1 MRRII
6 LLSLF
11 ALLLSPA
18 TAQRRG
24 GFSPSFA
31 RSTFVPSRAH
41 FQGPRALGYG
51 YSSGYGY
58 LADYGYVPYD
68 DTAPYAYAPQP
79 VVLMQPPDIVVP
91 PPTPAHA
98 VITEYKASDFSSAPP
113 PDDDAE
119 PQAFTIVLKNGST
132 LSATTI
138 VASEDGLHYVDPEER
153 HLRISMASV
162 DRAATQRL
170 NRQKKLNLYLPAA
183 Q

>member
-11 ALLLSPA
+11 ALLISPA
-18 TAQRRG
+18 PAQRRG
-24 GFSPSFA
+24 GFAPSFV
-31 RSTFVPSRAH
+31 RSPFASSRAR
-41 FQGPRALGYG
+41 FPVARALGYG

-58 LADYGYVPYD
+58 LAGYVPYD
-68 DTAPYAYAPQP
+68 DSVPYAYPPAP

-91 PPTPAHA
+91 PPPPAHA
-98 VITEYKASDFSSAPP
+98 VITEYKASDFASPSLA
-113 PDDDAE
+113 DADAE
-119 PQAFTIVLKNGST
+119 PQAFTIVLKDGST
-132 LSATTI
+132 LAATTI
-138 VASEDGLHYVDPEER
+138 VASEDGLHYVDPDER